1 MSNVIFQYDQESAM
15 QSGASN
21 YITEG
26 GAHSGVIT
34 EAKYV
39 FGKNGKQS
47 AGIEFTLST
56 DHGEAK
62 YLSVWY
68 QKADGTCNQYGY
80 SLIQSMMGL
89 CKLNTLSQ
97 QSVGDYSIAP
107 EFTNKQIGLLLQ
119 KILTSKQDGS
129 DSYKFEI
136 KLAFLP
142 KTRQTLKEAIGREPA
157 VVVDQWAASLT
168 VKDDRKKQTGAYGG
182 AQPHSYDEIPPS
194 YDDGS
199 DLPF

>member
-1 MSNVIFQYDQESAM
+1 MSNVIFQYDQESALT
-15 QSGASN
+15 SGASN

-26 GAHSGVIT
+26 GPYIGSIS

-47 AGIEFTLST
+47 AGLEFTLST
-56 DHGEAK
+56 DSGEAK

-68 QKADGTCNQYGY
+68 QKADGTVNQYGY

-89 CKLNTLSQ
+89 CKLNTLTQ
-97 QSVGDYSIAP
+97 QAKGDYSIAP
-107 EFTNKQIGLLLQ
+107 EFTGKQIGLLLQ

-129 DSYKFEI
+129 DSYKMEI

-142 KTRQTLKEAIGREPA
+142 QTRQTLKEALGREPA

-168 VKDDRKKQTGAYGG
+168 VKDERKKGQSQAASYH
-182 AQPHSYDEIPPS
+182 QYDEVPS
-194 YDDGS
+194 SEYD
-199 DLPF
+199 PF

>member
-1 MSNVIFQYDQESAM
+1 MSNVIFQYDQDSALT
-15 QSGASN
+15 SGASN

-26 GAHSGVIT
+26 GPYAGAIA

-47 AGIEFTLST
+47 AGLEFTLST
-56 DHGEAK
+56 DSGEAK

-68 QKADGTCNQYGY
+68 QKADGTVNQYGY
-80 SLIQSMMGL
+80 SLVQSMMGL
-89 CKLNTLSQ
+89 CKLNTLTQ
-97 QSVGDYSIAP
+97 QAKGDYSIAP
-107 EFTNKQIGLLLQ
+107 EFTGKQIGLLLQ

-129 DSYKFEI
+129 DSYKMEI

-142 KTRQTLKEAIGREPA
+142 QTRQTLKEALGREPA

-168 VKDDRKKQTGAYGG
+168 VKDERKKGQQQAASYH
-182 AQPHSYDEIPPS
+182 QYDEVPS
-194 YDDGS
+194 S
-199 DLPF
+199 DYEPF

>member
-1 MSNVIFQYDQESAM
+1 MNNVIFQYDQESALT
-15 QSGASN
+15 SGASN

-26 GAHSGVIT
+26 GPHVGSIS

-47 AGIEFTLST
+47 AGLEFTLST
-56 DHGEAK
+56 DSGEAK

-68 QKADGTCNQYGY
+68 QKADGTVNQYGY
-80 SLIQSMMGL
+80 SLVQSMMGL
-89 CKLNTLSQ
+89 CKLNTLTQ
-97 QSVGDYSIAP
+97 QAKGDYSIAP
-107 EFTNKQIGLLLQ
+107 EFTGKQIGLLLQ

-129 DSYKFEI
+129 DSYKMEI

-142 KTRQTLKEAIGREPA
+142 QTRQTLKEALGREPA

-168 VKDDRKKQTGAYGG
+168 VKDERKKGQQQSA
-182 AQPHSYDEIPPS
+182 SYHQ
-194 YDDGS
+194 YDDVPSGDN

>member
-1 MSNVIFQYDQESAM
+1 MNNVIFQYDQDSALT
-15 QSGASN
+15 SGASN

-26 GAHSGVIT
+26 GPHVGVIA

-39 FGKNGKQS
+39 LGKNGKQS
-47 AGIEFTLST
+47 AGLELTLST
-56 DHGEAK
+56 DSGEAK

-68 QKADGTCNQYGY
+68 QKADGTVNQYGY

-89 CKLNTLSQ
+89 CKLNTLTQ
-97 QSVGDYSIAP
+97 QAKGDYSIAP
-107 EFTNKQIGLLLQ
+107 EFTGKQIGLLLQ

-129 DSYKFEI
+129 DSYKMEI

-142 KTRQTLKEAIGREPA
+142 QTRQTLKEALGREPA

-168 VKDDRKKQTGAYGG
+168 VKDERKKGQSQAASYH
-182 AQPHSYDEIPPS
+182 QYDEVPS
-194 YDDGS
+194 GDYE
-199 DLPF
+199 PF

>member
-1 MSNVIFQYDQESAM
+1 MNNVIFQYDQDSAM
-15 QSGASN
+15 TSGASN

-26 GAHSGVIT
+26 GPYVGIIA

-47 AGIEFTLST
+47 AGLEFTLST
-56 DHGEAK
+56 DSGEAK

-68 QKADGTCNQYGY
+68 QKADGAVNQYGY

-89 CKLNTLSQ
+89 CKLNTLTQ
-97 QSVGDYSIAP
+97 QAKGDYSIAP
-107 EFTNKQIGLLLQ
+107 EFTGKQIGLLLQ

-129 DSYKFEI
+129 DSYKMEI

-142 KTRQTLKEAIGREPA
+142 QTRQTLKEAIGREPA

-168 VKDDRKKQTGAYGG
+168 VKDERKKGQSQVA
-182 AQPHSYDEIPPS
+182 SYHQ
-194 YDDGS
+194 YDDVPQNDS

>member
-1 MSNVIFQYDQESAM
+1 MNNVIFQYDQESALT
-15 QSGASN
+15 SGASN

-26 GAHSGVIT
+26 GPHAGVIA

-47 AGIEFTLST
+47 AGLEFTLST
-56 DHGEAK
+56 DSGEAK

-68 QKADGTCNQYGY
+68 QKADGTVNQYGY

-89 CKLNTLSQ
+89 CKLSTLTQ
-97 QSVGDYSIAP
+97 QAKGDYSIAP
-107 EFTNKQIGLLLQ
+107 EFTGKQIGLLLQ

-129 DSYKFEI
+129 DSYKMEI

-142 KTRQTLKEAIGREPA
+142 QTRQTLKEALGREPA

-168 VKDDRKKQTGAYGG
+168 VKDERKKGQSQAASYH
-182 AQPHSYDEIPPS
+182 QYDEVPS
-194 YDDGS
+194 S
-199 DLPF
+199 DYEPF

>member
-1 MSNVIFQYDQESAM
+1 MNNVIFQYDQESALT
-15 QSGASN
+15 SGASN

-26 GAHSGVIT
+26 GPYAGAIA

-47 AGIEFTLST
+47 AGLEFTLST
-56 DHGEAK
+56 DSGEAK

-68 QKADGTCNQYGY
+68 QKADGTVNQYGY

-89 CKLNTLSQ
+89 CKLNTLTQ
-97 QSVGDYSIAP
+97 QAKGDYSIAP
-107 EFTNKQIGLLLQ
+107 EFTGKQIGLLLQ

-129 DSYKFEI
+129 DSYKMEI

-142 KTRQTLKEAIGREPA
+142 QTRQTLKEALGREPA

-168 VKDDRKKQTGAYGG
+168 VKDERKKGRQQANHH
-182 AQPHSYDEIPPS
+182 Q
-194 YDDGS
+194 YDDVPSG
-199 DLPF
+199 DNDFPF

>member
-1 MSNVIFQYDQESAM
+1 MNNVIFQYDQESALT
-15 QSGASN
+15 SGASN

-26 GAHSGVIT
+26 GPHVGSIS

-47 AGIEFTLST
+47 AGLEFTLST
-56 DHGEAK
+56 DSGEAK

-68 QKADGTCNQYGY
+68 QKADGTVNQYGY
-80 SLIQSMMGL
+80 SLVQSMMGL
-89 CKLNTLSQ
+89 CKLNTLTQ
-97 QSVGDYSIAP
+97 QAKGDYSIAP
-107 EFTNKQIGLLLQ
+107 EFTGKQIGLLLQ

-129 DSYKFEI
+129 DSHKMEI

-142 KTRQTLKEAIGREPA
+142 QTRQTLKEALGREPA

-168 VKDDRKKQTGAYGG
+168 VKDERKKGQQQSA
-182 AQPHSYDEIPPS
+182 SYHQ
-194 YDDGS
+194 YDDVPSGDN

>member
-1 MSNVIFQYDQESAM
+1 MSNVIFQYDQDSALT
-15 QSGASN
+15 SGASN

-26 GAHSGVIT
+26 GPHVGVIA

-47 AGIEFTLST
+47 AGLEFTLST
-56 DHGEAK
+56 DSGEAK

-68 QKADGTCNQYGY
+68 QKADGTVNQYGY
-80 SLIQSMMGL
+80 SLVQSMMGL
-89 CKLNTLSQ
+89 CKLNTLTQ
-97 QSVGDYSIAP
+97 QAKGDYSIAP
-107 EFTNKQIGLLLQ
+107 EFTGKQIGLLLQ

-129 DSYKFEI
+129 DSYKMEI

-142 KTRQTLKEAIGREPA
+142 QTRQTLKEALGREPA

-168 VKDDRKKQTGAYGG
+168 VKDERKKGQSQSASYH
-182 AQPHSYDEIPPS
+182 QYDEVPQS
-194 YDDGS
+194 DDA
-199 DLPF
+199 PF

>member
-1 MSNVIFQYDQESAM
+1 MNNVIFQYDQESALT
-15 QSGASN
+15 SGASN

-26 GAHSGVIT
+26 GPYIGSIS

-47 AGIEFTLST
+47 AGLELTLST
-56 DHGEAK
+56 DSGDAK

-68 QKADGTCNQYGY
+68 QKADGTVNQYGY
-80 SLIQSMMGL
+80 SLVQSMMGL
-89 CKLNTLSQ
+89 CKLNTLTQ
-97 QSVGDYSIAP
+97 QANGDYSIAP
-107 EFTNKQIGLLLQ
+107 EFTGKQIGLLLQ

-129 DSYKFEI
+129 DSYKMEI

-142 KTRQTLKEAIGREPA
+142 QTRQTLKEALGREPA

-168 VKDDRKKQTGAYGG
+168 VKDERKKGQQQSANYH
-182 AQPHSYDEIPPS
+182 Q
-194 YDDGS
+194 YDDVPSGDN

>member
-1 MSNVIFQYDQESAM
+1 MRNVIFQYDQDSALT
-15 QSGASN
+15 SGASN

-26 GAHSGVIT
+26 GPYAGAIA

-47 AGIEFTLST
+47 AGLEFTLST
-56 DHGEAK
+56 DSGEAK

-68 QKADGTCNQYGY
+68 QKADGTVNQYGY
-80 SLIQSMMGL
+80 SLVQSMMGL
-89 CKLNTLSQ
+89 CKLNTLTQ
-97 QSVGDYSIAP
+97 QAKGDYSIAP
-107 EFTNKQIGLLLQ
+107 EFTGKQIGLLLQ

-129 DSYKFEI
+129 DSYKMEI

-142 KTRQTLKEAIGREPA
+142 QTRQTLKEALGREPA

-168 VKDDRKKQTGAYGG
+168 VKDERKKGQSQAASYH
-182 AQPHSYDEIPPS
+182 QYDEVQS
-194 YDDGS
+194 SDDA
-199 DLPF
+199 PF

>member
-1 MSNVIFQYDQESAM
+1 MNNVIFQYDQDSALT
-15 QSGASN
+15 SGASN

-26 GAHSGVIT
+26 GPYVGTIA

-39 FGKNGKQS
+39 FGKSGRQS
-47 AGIEFTLST
+47 AGLEFTLST
-56 DHGEAK
+56 DSGEAK

-68 QKADGTCNQYGY
+68 QKADGTVNQYGY

-89 CKLNTLSQ
+89 CKLNTLTQ
-97 QSVGDYSIAP
+97 QAKGDYSIAP
-107 EFTNKQIGLLLQ
+107 EFTGKQIGLLLQ

-129 DSYKFEI
+129 DSYKMEI

-142 KTRQTLKEAIGREPA
+142 QTRQTLKEALGREPA

-168 VKDDRKKQTGAYGG
+168 VKDERKKGQSQA
-182 AQPHSYDEIPPS
+182 ASYHQ
-194 YDDGS
+194 YDDIPQSDS

>member
-1 MSNVIFQYDQESAM
+1 MNNVIFQYDQDSALT
-15 QSGASN
+15 SGASN

-26 GAHSGVIT
+26 GPHAGVIA

-47 AGIEFTLST
+47 AGLEFTLST
-56 DHGEAK
+56 DSGEAK

-68 QKADGTCNQYGY
+68 QKADGTVNQYGY

-89 CKLNTLSQ
+89 CKLNTLTQ
-97 QSVGDYSIAP
+97 QAKGDYSIAP
-107 EFTNKQIGLLLQ
+107 EFTGKQVGLLLQ

-129 DSYKFEI
+129 DSYKMEI

-142 KTRQTLKEAIGREPA
+142 QTRQTLKEALGREPA

-168 VKDDRKKQTGAYGG
+168 VKDERKKGQSQVA
-182 AQPHSYDEIPPS
+182 SYHQ
-194 YDDGS
+194 YDDVPQNDS

>member
-1 MSNVIFQYDQESAM
+1 MSNVIFQYNQESAL

-26 GAHSGVIT
+26 GAYAGVIT

-56 DHGEAK
+56 DQGEAK

-68 QKADGTCNQYGY
+68 QKSDGTCNQYGY
-80 SLIQSMMGL
+80 NLIQAMMGL
-89 CKLNTLSQ
+89 VRSGTLTQVSRGEY
-97 QSVGDYSIAP
+97 SVAP
-107 EFTNKQIGLLLQ
+107 EFEGKKIGLLLQ
-119 KILTSKQDGS
+119 KILTSKLDGS

-136 KLAFLP
+136 KLAYLP
-142 KTRQTLKEAIGREPA
+142 STKQTLKEAINKEPA

-168 VKDDRKKQTGAYGG
+168 VKDERKKGG
-182 AQPHSYDEIPPS
+182 QQQQQVAHQYDEVPQS
-194 YDDGS
+194 FGD

>member
-1 MSNVIFQYDQESAM
+1 MNNVIFQYDQESALT
-15 QSGASN
+15 SGASN

-26 GAHSGVIT
+26 GPHVGVIA

-47 AGIEFTLST
+47 AGLEFTLST
-56 DHGEAK
+56 DSGEAK

-68 QKADGTCNQYGY
+68 QKADGTVNQYGY
-80 SLIQSMMGL
+80 ALIQSMMGL
-89 CKLNTLSQ
+89 CKLNTLTQ
-97 QSVGDYSIAP
+97 QAKGDYSIAP
-107 EFTNKQIGLLLQ
+107 EFTGKQIGLLLQ

-129 DSYKFEI
+129 DSYKMEI

-142 KTRQTLKEAIGREPA
+142 QTRQTLKEALGREPA

-168 VKDDRKKQTGAYGG
+168 VKDERKKG
-182 AQPHSYDEIPPS
+182 QPQAASYHQ
-194 YDDGS
+194 YDDIPQSDS

>member
-1 MSNVIFQYDQESAM
+1 MNNVIFQYDQESALT
-15 QSGASN
+15 SGASN

-26 GAHSGVIT
+26 GPHAGVIA

-47 AGIEFTLST
+47 AGLEFTLST
-56 DHGEAK
+56 DSGEAK

-68 QKADGTCNQYGY
+68 QKADGTVNQYGY

-89 CKLNTLSQ
+89 CKLNTLTQ
-97 QSVGDYSIAP
+97 QAKGDYSIAP
-107 EFTNKQIGLLLQ
+107 EFTGKQIGLLLQ

-129 DSYKFEI
+129 DSYKMEI

-142 KTRQTLKEAIGREPA
+142 QTRQTLKEALGREPA

-168 VKDDRKKQTGAYGG
+168 VKDERKKGQSQAASYH
-182 AQPHSYDEIPPS
+182 QYDEVPS
-194 YDDGS
+194 S
-199 DLPF
+199 DYEPF

>member
-1 MSNVIFQYDQESAM
+1 MNNVIFQYDQESALA
-15 QSGASN
+15 SGASN

-26 GAHSGVIT
+26 GPYIGSIS

-47 AGIEFTLST
+47 AGLEFTLST
-56 DHGEAK
+56 DNGEAK

-68 QKADGTCNQYGY
+68 QKADGTVNQYGY

-89 CKLNTLSQ
+89 CKLNTLTQ
-97 QSVGDYSIAP
+97 QAKGDYSIAP
-107 EFTNKQIGLLLQ
+107 EFTGKQIGLLLQ

-129 DSYKFEI
+129 DSYKMEI

-142 KTRQTLKEAIGREPA
+142 QTRQTLKEALGREPA
-157 VVVDQWAASLT
+157 VVVDQCAASLT
-168 VKDDRKKQTGAYGG
+168 VKDERKKGRSQAASYH
-182 AQPHSYDEIPPS
+182 QYDEVPS
-194 YDDGS
+194 S
-199 DLPF
+199 DYEPF

>member
-1 MSNVIFQYDQESAM
+1 MNNVIFQYDHESALT
-15 QSGASN
+15 SGASN

-26 GAHSGVIT
+26 GPYIGSIS

-47 AGIEFTLST
+47 AGLEFTLST
-56 DHGEAK
+56 DSGEAR

-68 QKADGTCNQYGY
+68 QKADGSVNQYGY
-80 SLIQSMMGL
+80 ALIQSMMGL

-97 QSVGDYSIAP
+97 QQKGEYSIAP
-107 EFTNKQIGLLLQ
+107 EFTGKQIGLLLQ
-119 KILTSKQDGS
+119 KILTSKMDGS

-142 KTRQTLKEAIGREPA
+142 QTRQTLKEALGREPA
-157 VVVDQWAASLT
+157 VVVDQWAASLA
-168 VKDDRKKQTGAYGG
+168 VKDERKKGQQQAGYH
-182 AQPHSYDEIPPS
+182 Q
-194 YDDGS
+194 YDDAPIS
-199 DLPF
+199 ADDDLPF

>member
-1 MSNVIFQYDQESAM
+1 MNNVIFQYDQDSAM
-15 QSGASN
+15 TSGASS

-26 GAHSGVIT
+26 GPYVGVIA

-47 AGIEFTLST
+47 AGLEFTLST
-56 DHGEAK
+56 DQGEAR

-68 QKADGTCNQYGY
+68 QKADGSVNQYGY
-80 SLIQSMMGL
+80 SLVQSMMGL
-89 CKLNTLSQ
+89 CKLNTLTQ
-97 QSVGDYSIAP
+97 QAKGDYSIAP
-107 EFTNKQIGLLLQ
+107 EFTGKQIGLLLQ
-119 KILTSKQDGS
+119 KILTSKMDGS

-142 KTRQTLKEAIGREPA
+142 QTRQTLKEALGREPA
-157 VVVDQWAASLT
+157 VVVDQWAASL
-168 VKDDRKKQTGAYGG
+168 VAKDERKKGQQQA
-182 AQPHSYDEIPPS
+182 SYHQ
-194 YDDGS
+194 YDDTPISAGD

>member
-1 MSNVIFQYDQESAM
+1 MNNVIFQYDQESAM
-15 QSGASN
+15 TSGSSN

-26 GAHSGVIT
+26 GPYIGVIT

-39 FGKNGKQS
+39 FGKAPKQS
-47 AGIEFTLST
+47 AGLEFTLST
-56 DHGEAK
+56 DMGEARF
-62 YLSVWY
+62 LSVWY
-68 QKADGTCNQYGY
+68 QKADGTTNQYGY

-97 QSVGDYSIAP
+97 QQKGDYSIAP

-142 KTRQTLKEAIGREPA
+142 QTRQTLKEAIGREPA

-168 VKDDRKKQTGAYGG
+168 VKDERKKGNSPSHHQYDEVPPYGG
-182 AQPHSYDEIPPS
+182 
-194 YDDGS
+194 DD
-199 DLPF
+199 PF

>member
-1 MSNVIFQYDQESAM
+1 MSNVIFQYDQDSAM
-15 QSGASN
+15 TSGASN

-26 GAHSGVIT
+26 GPHVGTIS

-47 AGIEFTLST
+47 AGLEFTLST
-56 DHGEAK
+56 DSGEAK

-68 QKADGTCNQYGY
+68 QKADGTVNQYGY
-80 SLIQSMMGL
+80 ALVQSMMGL
-89 CKLNTLSQ
+89 CKLNTLTQ
-97 QSVGDYSIAP
+97 QAKGDYSIAP
-107 EFTNKQIGLLLQ
+107 EFTGKQIGLLLQ

-129 DSYKFEI
+129 DSYKMEI

-142 KTRQTLKEAIGREPA
+142 QTRQTLKEALGREPA

-168 VKDDRKKQTGAYGG
+168 VKDERKKGQQQSRPAYNE
-182 AQPHSYDEIPPS
+182 PPMDFDDDIP
-194 YDDGS
+194 
-199 DLPF
+199 FN

>member
-1 MSNVIFQYDQESAM
+1 MSNVIFQYDQESALT
-15 QSGASN
+15 SGASN

-26 GAHSGVIT
+26 GPYIGSIS

-47 AGIEFTLST
+47 AGLEFTLST
-56 DHGEAK
+56 DSGEAK

-68 QKADGTCNQYGY
+68 QKADGTVNQYGY

-89 CKLNTLSQ
+89 CKLNTLTQ
-97 QSVGDYSIAP
+97 QAKGDYSIAP
-107 EFTNKQIGLLLQ
+107 EFTGKQIGLLLQ

-129 DSYKFEI
+129 DSYKMEI

-142 KTRQTLKEAIGREPA
+142 QTRQTLKEALGREPA

-168 VKDDRKKQTGAYGG
+168 VKDERKKGQSQA
-182 AQPHSYDEIPPS
+182 ASYHQ
-194 YDDGS
+194 YDDVPSGDN